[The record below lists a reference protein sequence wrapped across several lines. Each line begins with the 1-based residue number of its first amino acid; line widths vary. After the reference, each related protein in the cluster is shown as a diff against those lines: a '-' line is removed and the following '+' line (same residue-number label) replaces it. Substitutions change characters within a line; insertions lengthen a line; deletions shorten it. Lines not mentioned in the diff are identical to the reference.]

1 MLPSYCSNSFLA
13 LTAAATLVACSDAG
27 RDADRTTDAVSEELP
42 HWSFSQEMI
51 FPADR
56 SLVRPED
63 GIALPDGRL
72 IVSDQ
77 VYGLRLVETNG
88 SSTPFGGLAGAG
100 YVHAPPDRNGGANGI
115 SLEPDGTHLLL
126 ADIHHGG
133 IYRVDVESGATE
145 RVYQHQYGV
154 NAAVRDSLGSVW
166 FTQSTA
172 NSPEQGEARMWAA
185 VDVPISDG
193 ALLRLASADGKLAA
207 AAAVVV
213 DSLRYANGLAIDEQA
228 GFLYVAE
235 TTGRRVLRYRVD
247 LASGRVSDRSVFAE
261 IAADNLELDGAGYL
275 WVASPLENAL
285 VRINTATGES
295 HTAFQLQT
303 PTQKAQLAEF
313 NRRGDAGI
321 SRAELITPDLWIP
334 LPGIVTGQI
343 ISPAGGPIYLT
354 GLGDALVR
362 LPR

>member
-1 MLPSYCSNSFLA
+1 MILTRGLNSLLA
-13 LTAAATLVACSDAG
+13 LIAAATVVACSDPG
-27 RDADRTTDAVSEELP
+27 RELTLATEKTTEELP
-42 HWSFSQEMI
+42 RWSFAQAMI

-77 VYGLRLVETNG
+77 VHGLRLVETDG
-88 SSTPFGGLAGAG
+88 SSTPFGDLAGAG

-133 IYRVDVESGATE
+133 IYRVDVETGATE
-145 RVYQHQYGV
+145 RVYQHHYGV
-154 NAAVRDSLGSVW
+154 NTAVRDSRGSIW

-172 NSPEQGEARMWAA
+172 NAAEGDEARMWAA

-193 ALLRLASADGKLAA
+193 ALLRLASEDGKLAA
-207 AAAVVV
+207 MAEVVI
-213 DSLRYANGLAIDEQA
+213 DSLLFANGLAIDEQA
-228 GFLYVAE
+228 GLLYVAE
-235 TTGRRVLRYRVD
+235 TTGGRVLRYRVD
-247 LASGRVSDRSVFAE
+247 LTSGRLNERSVFAE
-261 IAADNLELDGAGYL
+261 IAADNLELDGEGYL
-275 WVASPLENAL
+275 WVASPLDNAL
-285 VRINTATGES
+285 VVVNTATGEH
-295 HTAFQLQT
+295 HTAFQVQT
-303 PTQKAQLAEF
+303 PAQQAQLVEF
-313 NRRGDAGI
+313 NRLGETGT
-321 SRAELITPDLWIP
+321 SRRELITPDLWAP
-334 LPGIVTGQI
+334 LPGIVTGLI
-343 ISPAGGPIYLT
+343 VSSAGSPVYLT

>member
-1 MLPSYCSNSFLA
+1 MILTRRLNSLLA
-13 LTAAATLVACSDAG
+13 LTAAATVVACSDAG
-27 RDADRTTDAVSEELP
+27 RDPAPATEKATEELP
-42 HWSFSQEMI
+42 RWSFAQDMI

-77 VYGLRLVETNG
+77 VHGLRLVETDG
-88 SSTPFGGLAGAG
+88 SSTPFGDLAGAG

-145 RVYQHQYGV
+145 RIYQHPYGV
-154 NAAVRDSLGSVW
+154 NTAVRDSLGSIW

-172 NSPEQGEARMWAA
+172 NSPEGGEARMRAA

-193 ALLRLASADGKLAA
+193 ALLRLASQDGKLAA
-207 AAAVVV
+207 TAAVVV
-213 DSLRYANGLAIDEQA
+213 DSLFYANGLAIDEQA
-228 GFLYVAE
+228 GLLYVAE
-235 TTGRRVLRYRVD
+235 TTGGRVLRYRVD
-247 LASGRVSDRSVFAE
+247 LTSGRVSERSVFAE

-275 WVASPLENAL
+275 WVASPLDNAL
-285 VRINTATGES
+285 VVVNTASGER

-303 PTQKAQLAEF
+303 PEQQAQLAEF
-313 NRRGDAGI
+313 NRLGEAGT
-321 SRAELITPDLWIP
+321 SRMEFITPDLWAP
-334 LPGIVTGQI
+334 LPGIVTGLI
-343 ISPAGGPIYLT
+343 VSPAGGPVYLT

>member
-1 MLPSYCSNSFLA
+1 MIPGSWSNSLLA

-27 RDADRTTDAVSEELP
+27 RGADRTTDAVSEELP
-42 HWSFSQEMI
+42 HWSFSEAMI
-51 FPADR
+51 FPVDR
-56 SLVRPED
+56 SLLRPED

-77 VYGLRLVETNG
+77 VSGLRLVETNG

-100 YVHAPPDRNGGANGI
+100 YVHDPPGRNGGANGI

-193 ALLRLASADGKLAA
+193 ALLRLASADGKLAT

-235 TTGRRVLRYRVD
+235 TTGGRVLRYRVD
-247 LASGRVSDRSVFAE
+247 LVSGRVSERSVFAE
-261 IAADNLELDGAGYL
+261 IAADNLELDGGYL

-285 VRINTATGES
+285 VMINTATGES
-295 HTAFQLQT
+295 HTAFQLQS

-321 SRAELITPDLWIP
+321 SRTELLTPDLWIP

>member
-1 MLPSYCSNSFLA
+1 MIPTYCLNSLLA

-27 RDADRTTDAVSEELP
+27 RDAARSADEATEELP
-42 HWSFSQEMI
+42 RWSFAQEMI

-72 IVSDQ
+72 IVTDQ
-77 VYGLRLVETNG
+77 VHGLRLVDTQG
-88 SSTPFGGLAGAG
+88 SSTPFGDLAGAG

-145 RVYQHQYGV
+145 RVYQHHYGV
-154 NAAVRDSLGSVW
+154 NTAVRDSLGSIW

-172 NSPEQGEARMWAA
+172 NSSEGGEARMWAA

-207 AAAVVV
+207 TAEVVV

-235 TTGRRVLRYRVD
+235 TTGGRVLRYRVD
-247 LASGRVSDRSVFAE
+247 LTSGRVSERSVFAE

-285 VRINTATGES
+285 VMINTATGES

-303 PTQKAQLAEF
+303 PAQQAELAEF
-313 NRRGDAGI
+313 SRRGDAGI
-321 SRAELITPDLWIP
+321 SRMELITPDLWIP
-334 LPGIVTGQI
+334 LPGIVTGLI
-343 ISPAGGPIYLT
+343 VSPSGGPVYLT